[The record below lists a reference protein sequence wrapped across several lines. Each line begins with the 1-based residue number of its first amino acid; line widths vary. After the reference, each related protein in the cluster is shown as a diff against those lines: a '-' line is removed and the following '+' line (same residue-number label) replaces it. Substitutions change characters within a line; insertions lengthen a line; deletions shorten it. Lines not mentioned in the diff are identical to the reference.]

1 MERKE
6 QANRESGGGKEG
18 SAKRDRERSGARGQ
32 RGRIIRPQNPEAFN
46 IIRYRVSSIGCR
58 GRRERKRGRP
68 GWRVKERPAERERER
83 ERERIEERV
92 GEGGVAEDEA
102 GWRGC
107 WREEVEETDGAQEWR
122 DTEGWPRVG
131 DTLRLARK
139 RR

>member
-1 MERKE
+1 MDVEADSSSSLKFDAQRKRASRSVGEARRPILRETARIVFEAKRRAWLERKE

-83 ERERIEERV
+83 ENRR
-92 GEGGVAEDEA
+92 EGG
-102 GWRGC
+102 
-107 WREEVEETDGAQEWR
+107 
-122 DTEGWPRVG
+122 
-131 DTLRLARK
+131 
-139 RR
+139 